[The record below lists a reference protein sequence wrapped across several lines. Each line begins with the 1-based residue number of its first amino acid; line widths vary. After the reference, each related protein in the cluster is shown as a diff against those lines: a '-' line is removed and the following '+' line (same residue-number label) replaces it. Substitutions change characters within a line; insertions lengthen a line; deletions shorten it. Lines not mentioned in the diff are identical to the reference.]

1 MTSTS
6 NSSSSSSASTTS
18 SSSSSSSTSAGVSD
32 TNYSSADISN
42 NSTNRVVAN
51 MSGGGDGNSND
62 TPPLEAS
69 TPNNIELEY
78 KKITGDRNGWQ
89 RLYQEIREKCEREA
103 NEKHFGTIESE
114 KPQNRCLNRYRDVN
128 PYDHSR
134 IIIHRGGVDYINA
147 NLVKLERAERK
158 YILTQGP
165 LGDTVGHFWLM
176 VWEQKTKAILMLN
189 KLMEKKQ
196 VKCHLYWP
204 ERKGLENALKLNEV
218 KLTIEFLRC
227 EEYKNFC
234 VRWFKLT
241 DIESNQS
248 REIIQFHYTTWP
260 DFGIPSSPVAFLQF
274 LKQVRDSGALEPD
287 VGPAVVHCSAGIGRS
302 GTFCLVD
309 CCLVLVDKEGVQN
322 VSVQDVLYE
331 LRRYRMGL
339 IQTADQLYFSYQAII
354 EGIKLLKD
362 PKFIDYNEAP
372 IVTSDDSQHHE
383 QYIIDETPPPLPPRT
398 HSLLP
403 LAGSGAD
410 GILRLNLAGSQGKPL
425 PKIPASVSFNDDL
438 YAPDNDNTN
447 KDALNNFINNER
459 SSESNTSMT
468 NRPLPPLP
476 TQQNNS
482 LNRVHES
489 DSDENEYFEND
500 DSEED
505 DIDDNDDDDD
515 DADDNNDHEEDKD
528 NANYSKSRNKDKF
541 NHQSHQ
547 QQQHSNATTNEQSVE
562 YDSMNLNGI
571 ETANTSGSTS
581 PELRRRKRAEHQA
594 NIEQKVNEIKR
605 KQRENEENKQAAK
618 KRRSL
623 ITYITA
629 GVIVGVICVYA
640 YSKWA

>member
-6 NSSSSSSASTTS
+6 SNSSNAGSSDSNRDINTAEGVAKTNKNRISISATASSDGDSNSDST
-18 SSSSSSSTSAGVSD
+18 A
-32 TNYSSADISN
+32 A
-42 NSTNRVVAN
+42 A
-51 MSGGGDGNSND
+51 
-62 TPPLEAS
+62 LLH
-69 TPNNIELEY
+69 NNIELEY
-78 KKITGDRNGWQ
+78 NRIANDRNGWQ

-103 NEKHFGTIESE
+103 NEKHFGTSESE
-114 KPQNRCLNRYRDVN
+114 KPHNRCLNRYRDVN

-134 IIIHRGGVDYINA
+134 IIIHRGNVDYINA

-176 VWEQKTKAILMLN
+176 IWEQNTKAILMLN

-196 VKCHLYWP
+196 IKCHMYWP
-204 ERKGLENALKLNEV
+204 ERKGSECALKLDEV
-218 KLTIEFLRC
+218 NLMVEFLRC
-227 EEYKNFC
+227 ERYKNFC
-234 VRWFKLT
+234 RRWLKLT
-241 DIESNQS
+241 DLETNQS
-248 REIIQFHYTTWP
+248 REILQFHYTTWP

-274 LKQVRDSGALEPD
+274 LKEVRDSGALD
-287 VGPAVVHCSAGIGRS
+287 TNVGPAVVHCSAGIGRS

-309 CCLVLVDKEGVQN
+309 CCLVLIDKEGVNN
-322 VSVQDVLYE
+322 VSVQNVLYE

-362 PKFIDYNEAP
+362 PEFLNYKEA
-372 IVTSDDSQHHE
+372 S
-383 QYIIDETPPPLPPRT
+383 IIASEDTLSRQDQCNLDEIPPPLPPRT

-403 LAGSGAD
+403 INDAEGSFD
-410 GILRLNLAGSQGKPL
+410 LRALTHSKPL

-438 YAPDNDNTN
+438 YASENNVK

-459 SSESNTSMT
+459 NTESMS

-476 TQQNNS
+476 KHHQNS
-482 LNRVHES
+482 LHRVREF
-489 DSDENEYFEND
+489 DSDDNEFFEDND
-500 DSEED
+500 NSEED
-505 DIDDNDDDDD
+505 DIVDEDEEKCDADANDKNTNEVNRNDSNRSQNNHKDQANDNDLI
-515 DADDNNDHEEDKD
+515 K
-528 NANYSKSRNKDKF
+528 
-541 NHQSHQ
+541 
-547 QQQHSNATTNEQSVE
+547 
-562 YDSMNLNGI
+562 LNGL
-571 ETANTSGSTS
+571 ESTS
-581 PELRRRKRAEHQA
+581 SANLSPENELRRRKRAERQA

-605 KQRENEENKQAAK
+605 KQRENEESKQTAK
-618 KRRSL
+618 KRRSI